1 MAVEEN
7 HIHRI
12 GLGIGKVDIAQ
23 KVKRLGGYLAR
34 VRRETV
40 RDFETVLISLMF
52 LVAAE
57 GAADGIGNK
66 EENREQDKQGGQ

>member
-7 HIHRI
+7 HIHWI

-40 RDFETVLISLMF
+40 RDFETGEKV
-52 LVAAE
+52 
-57 GAADGIGNK
+57 
-66 EENREQDKQGGQ
+66 GGMV